1 MTTKFTPDKVKI
13 IKEAQQEAEK
23 LLENKDAF
31 DEKFEQIFVKFDLN
45 KDGKINLSEY
55 VQFLNIMLSQAGKST
70 ASISVAMLNFDRA
83 DSDKNEYIDKYEFKK
98 EVKKKLTEFV
108 SRKV

>member
-1 MTTKFTPDKVKI
+1 MTTIFSPDQVKI

-23 LLENKDAF
+23 LLENNDAF
-31 DEKFEQIFVKFDLN
+31 DKRFEEIFKKFDQN
-45 KDGKINLSEY
+45 KDGSIGLSEY

-70 ASISVAMLNFDRA
+70 ASLSVAMLNFDRA
-83 DSDKNEYIDKYEFKK
+83 DKDKDGNIDKHEFKK

-108 SRKV
+108 RRKV

>member
-1 MTTKFTPDKVKI
+1 MSTKFSPDQVKI
-13 IKEAQQEAEK
+13 IKDAQHEAEK

-31 DEKFEQIFVKFDLN
+31 DLKFEQIFKKFDQN
-45 KDGKINLSEY
+45 KDGFIGLSEY

-70 ASISVAMLNFDRA
+70 ASLSVAMLNFDRA
-83 DSDKNEYIDKYEFKK
+83 DSDKNGNIDKIEFKK

-108 SRKV
+108 RRKV